1 MALLGRGGGGVGGG
15 GRGGVGG
22 WKVEVVQG
30 GGVGCGGG
38 MGGLGA
44 GPLRWSIVSYITSV
58 LGVRPISYIFIY
70 REGKANVVVFSWLL
84 SGGLSLV
91 ETVDL
96 CQTFTY

>member
-1 MALLGRGGGGVGGG
+1 MGGLGGGGDGGSGGSGGSGGVEGGG
-15 GRGGVGG
+15 GAG
-22 WKVEVVQG
+22 G

-44 GPLRWSIVSYITSV
+44 GHLRWSIVSYITSV